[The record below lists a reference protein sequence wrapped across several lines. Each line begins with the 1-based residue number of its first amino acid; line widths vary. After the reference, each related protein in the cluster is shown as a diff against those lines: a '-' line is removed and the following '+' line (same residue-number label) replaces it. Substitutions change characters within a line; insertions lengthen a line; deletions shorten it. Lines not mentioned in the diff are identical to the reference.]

1 MDERLTRRRA
11 LIGAGGLVAAATLA
25 ACGGDSDA
33 GGGASTTT
41 TTGGGSGTETTAAD
55 CVLSPEQTEGPF
67 YIDDAAMRRD
77 ITEGRPGT
85 PLALA
90 LSVVNAATCE
100 PIGGAA
106 VDIWHCDALG
116 VYSGV
121 EGDGGAFMRGV
132 QRTDSKGVARFDTVY
147 PGWYSGRAVHIH
159 VKVHVDGD
167 EVHTGQ
173 LYFPDDVTAAAY
185 EAEPYSERPG
195 PDVSNSEDGIYTSGS
210 DLRITR
216 ASGGYAGAIRMG
228 VRA

>member
-1 MDERLTRRRA
+1 VDERLTRRTA
-11 LIGAGGLVAAATLA
+11 LLAAGGAVAAVAIGG
-25 ACGGDSDA
+25 CGGDD
-33 GGGASTTT
+33 GG
-41 TTGGGSGTETTAAD
+41 ETTAAE
-55 CVLSPEQTEGPF
+55 CVLTPEQTEGP
-67 YIDDAAMRRD
+67 YYVDDAQMRRD

-85 PLALA
+85 PLALT
-90 LSVVNAATCE
+90 LSVVSAASCR

-121 EGDGGAFMRGV
+121 EGDGGTFMRGV
-132 QRTDSKGVARFDTVY
+132 QRTDAKGVARFDTVY

-173 LYFPDDVTAAAY
+173 LYFPEDATAEAY
-185 EAEPYSERPG
+185 DAEPYSTRPG
-195 PDVSNSEDGIYTSGS
+195 PDVSNSEDGIYASGS

-216 ASGGYAGAIRMG
+216 AGDGWRGAITMG